1 MKMSIEV
8 NFFSKSK
15 WISDKVMTGMRP
27 EENIRSV
34 ILRKCFD
41 CVVPIKKATLYCCG
55 LGQAVYH
62 INGENITDEVFVT
75 HFTKYDSRVLYNI
88 FDVTTFINTGK
99 NAIGVHLGNWFYN
112 DCNTH
117 WNRNSE
123 TWRAQPKL
131 LLSLAIDYQDGT
143 TDIIN
148 SDSSW
153 KTIKGPVLY
162 NNVQSGEIYD
172 ARLIIKD
179 WDKAS
184 CDDEKWDNA
193 VICMPPGG
201 ILEHVEMPPIRV
213 VRKLEPEYIGNGI
226 YDCKES
232 ISGRAAITVNGKPGD
247 EIELKYIEYI
257 DENGNIDEHIN
268 SCLEEDILLKHT
280 DKYILSG
287 EGTERYYADFVYH
300 GFRYVKVSNE
310 TVLKEIEFEVIH
322 NDFEIIGE
330 FSCSDP
336 VINEIHDAARRS
348 TLTNYVDIPI
358 DCPHREQ
365 NGWTGD
371 ALISCQQSLMNFEI
385 KDAYKKLMNDYK
397 DAQRP
402 SGQLP
407 AVIPSSNWGY
417 NWGAGPAWDSGII
430 MIPYYTYQITGD
442 KSLIVQM
449 WDNMKLYMKY
459 MQLMAEGYTVDYG
472 LGDWKPPHYI
482 VKCPTAVTD
491 TGYFYANSVIMAK
504 CCNVMGEKDTYT
516 DLAVK
521 IRESYRAHF
530 MKDEELL
537 KSQTFIACGLY
548 WGLYNDDEV
557 PEMAEKLNNLV
568 KDNDYHID
576 CGILGTKYIFTALS
590 ENGYASTLYK
600 MVTNPTPPSY
610 AYWIKLGIKNL
621 CEQWLLKN
629 EKGEIES
636 LNHHMFS
643 EIEYWFYKYLA
654 GIRID
659 ENGVVIKPCFIP
671 ELDWVKATHSDI
683 TVFWNKDKFKVKT
696 GRKIKLILPEREL
709 ELEKGEYEFA
719 RREI

>member
-1 MKMSIEV
+1 M
-8 NFFSKSK
+8 NFFEKSK
-15 WISDKVMTGMRP
+15 WISNKVMSGMAADI
-27 EENIRSV
+27 NARSL
-34 ILRKCFD
+34 ILRKTFD
-41 CVVPIKKATLYCCG
+41 CENLIEKATIYCCG

-88 FDVTTFINTGK
+88 FDVTAFIREGK
-99 NAIGVHLGNWFYN
+99 NAIVVHLGNWFYN

-117 WNRNSE
+117 WNRSSE

-131 LLSLAIDYQDGT
+131 LLALVLNYADGKT
-143 TDIIN
+143 QIIN
-148 SDSSW
+148 SDTTW
-153 KTIKGPVLY
+153 KICGGPVIY

-172 ARLIIKD
+172 ARLDIKD
-179 WDKAS
+179 WDNVF
-184 CDDEKWDNA
+184 CRDENWDNA
-193 VICMPPGG
+193 LICMPPGG
-201 ILEHVEMPPIRV
+201 VLEHTEMPPIKV
-213 VRKLEPEYIGNGI
+213 VRKIIPEYIGNGI
-226 YDCKES
+226 YDCKEG
-232 ISGRAAITVNGKPGD
+232 ISGRAAITVSGNSGD

-268 SCLEEDILLKHT
+268 TCLDDSVLLKHT

-287 EGTERYYADFVYH
+287 ADNEKYFPDFVYH

-322 NDFEIIGE
+322 NDFDIIGE
-330 FSCSDP
+330 FSCSDS

-348 TLTNYVDIPI
+348 TLTNYIDIPL

-385 KDAYKKLMNDYK
+385 KDAYKKWMNDFK

-417 NWGAGPAWDSGII
+417 NWGAGPAWDSTII
-430 MIPYYTYQITGD
+430 MIPYYTYQNTGD

-449 WDNMKLYMKY
+449 WENMKLYMKY
-459 MQLMAEGYTVDYG
+459 MQLMSQDYIVDYG
-472 LGDWKPPHYI
+472 LGDWKPPYYVI
-482 VKCPTAVTD
+482 KCPTCVTD

-504 CCNVMGEKDTYT
+504 CCAIMGEEDIYT
-516 DLAVK
+516 DLSLRIK
-521 IRESYRAHF
+521 ESYRSHF
-530 MKDEELL
+530 MNDEELL
-537 KSQTFIACGLY
+537 KIQTFIACGIY

-557 PEMAEKLNNLV
+557 PVMAEKLNRLV
-568 KDNDYHID
+568 AENDYHID
-576 CGILGTKYIFTALS
+576 CGILGTKYIFSALS
-590 ENGYASTLYK
+590 ENGYASTAYK

-610 AYWIKLGIKNL
+610 AYWINLGLKNL
-621 CEQWLLKN
+621 CEQWFLKKAN
-629 EKGEIES
+629 GETES

-643 EIEYWFYKYLA
+643 EVEYWFYKYLA
-654 GIRID
+654 GINVD
-659 ENGVVIKPCFIP
+659 ENGVTIKPCFIP
-671 ELDWVKATHSDI
+671 ELDWVKATHRDI
-683 TVFWNKDKFKVKT
+683 SVFWDKEKITIKT
-696 GRKIKLILPEREL
+696 GRKVTLVLLGKETQ
-709 ELEKGEYEFA
+709 LEKGEYEFNL
-719 RREI
+719 